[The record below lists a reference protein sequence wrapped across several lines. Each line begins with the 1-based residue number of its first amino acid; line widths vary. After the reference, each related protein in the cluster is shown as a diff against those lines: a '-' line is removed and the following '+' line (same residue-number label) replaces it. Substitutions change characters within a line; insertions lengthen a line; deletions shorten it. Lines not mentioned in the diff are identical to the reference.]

1 MTYTFTD
8 FVGNV
13 GVFLILASYLALQ
26 AEKVSASSMLYSALN
41 ALGAG
46 LVLISLF
53 FNFNLSAFIIEFFWL
68 IISAYGIAKS
78 WMRRHA

>member
-26 AEKVSASSMLYSALN
+26 AEKVAANSMLYSALN
-41 ALGAG
+41 VLGAG

-68 IISAYGIAKS
+68 IISAYGITKR
-78 WMRRHA
+78 WTRHHS